1 MKRISIEQITNAV
14 EGTFINKESL
24 TEKYIN
30 RVIIDSREVQKND
43 LYIPIIGE
51 RFDGHDFIKEAIS
64 AGALCVFSVSIEH
77 VPEGFPA
84 IIVKDTKKALGR
96 LAAFYR
102 QQFTI
107 PFIGITGSVG
117 KTSTKEMLASILETK
132 FKVHKTDGNYNND
145 IGLPLSI
152 LSLEIDAEVAV
163 IELGMNHFGEI
174 DYLANILK
182 PEIGMITNI
191 GVSHIEFL
199 GSQEGILKAKS
210 EMLPHIQ
217 QEGLIV
223 LNGDDPYLKPLRLQY
238 GRRVKTYG
246 YTEGNDCCVV
256 NYQVLDK
263 GRQKMTVATDRGIYS
278 MMVNYPGEHILLN
291 ALGGILIGEH
301 LGIEKENIIKGILQ
315 YEPAKMRLNE
325 YKIGDRLRIIDDAY
339 NASVDSMSGA
349 LKTLSVLKEASERS
363 VAILGS
369 MFEMGSYSKKGH
381 EQVGHQVIKSRPDV
395 CILIGKEAKWTYD
408 VIKRFEP
415 EAIKSHYYECVED
428 FLVSME
434 SHIIDHDIVLLKA
447 SRGMAFEKI
456 REALMRKFEVE

>member
-1 MKRISIEQITNAV
+1 MKRISFEQMTNAV
-14 EGTFINKESL
+14 EGMFINKASL
-24 TEKYIN
+24 KEKYIN
-30 RVIIDSREVQKND
+30 RVIIDSRQIHKND
-43 LYIPIIGE
+43 LYVPIVGE
-51 RFDGHDFIKEAIS
+51 RFDGHDFIKEAIES
-64 AGALCVFSVSIEH
+64 GAICVFSSSIEA
-77 VPEGFPA
+77 VPQDFPA
-84 IIVKDTKKALGR
+84 IIVKDTKKALGH

-152 LSLEIDAEVAV
+152 LSLEPETEVAV

-174 DYLANILK
+174 DYLADLLK

-199 GSQEGILKAKS
+199 GSQEGIFKAKT
-210 EMLPHIQ
+210 EMLPHIKQ
-217 QEGLIV
+217 DGLIV
-223 LNGDDPYLKPLRLQY
+223 VNGDDPYLKTLKLQY
-238 GRRVKTYG
+238 GRRIKTYG
-246 YTEGNDCCVV
+246 YGEGNDCCVV

-263 GRQKMTVATDRGIYS
+263 GRQKMTAATDQGIYS
-278 MMVNYPGEHILLN
+278 MLVDYPGEHILFN

-301 LGIEKENIIKGILQ
+301 LGMEKENIIKGILN
-315 YEPAKMRLNE
+315 YAPAKMRLNE
-325 YKIGDRLRIIDDAY
+325 YKIGNRLRIIDDAY
-339 NASVDSMSGA
+339 NASVDSMGGA
-349 LKTLSVLKEASERS
+349 LKTLNALKEAGERS

-369 MFEMGSYSKKGH
+369 MFEMGSYAQEGH
-381 EQVGHQVIKSRPDV
+381 EQVGHQVIESRPDV

-408 VIKRFEP
+408 IVTRFEA
-415 EAIKSHYYECVED
+415 EAITTYYYENLEAFLALIED
-428 FLVSME
+428 
-434 SHIIDHDIVLLKA
+434 HIIDHDIVLLKA

>member
-1 MKRISIEQITNAV
+1 MKRISFEQISNAV
-14 EGTFINKESL
+14 EGTFINRELLGK
-24 TEKYIN
+24 KYIN
-30 RVIIDSREVQKND
+30 QVTIDSRQVQKND

-51 RFDGHDFIKEAIS
+51 RFDGHDFIKEAIT
-64 AGALCVFSVSIEH
+64 AGAICVFSRSIEE
-77 VPEGFPA
+77 VPQDVPA
-84 IIVKDTKKALGR
+84 IIVEDTKKALGR

-117 KTSTKEMLASILETK
+117 KTSTKEMLASILGTK

-152 LSLEIDAEVAV
+152 LSLEPEAEVAV

-174 DYLANILK
+174 DYLADILK

-199 GSQEGILKAKS
+199 GSQEGILKAKT

-223 LNGDDPYLKPLRLQY
+223 VNGDDTYLKSIKPQY

-246 YTEGNDCCVV
+246 YGEGNDCCVV
-256 NYQVLDK
+256 NYQVLGK
-263 GRQKMTVATDRGIYS
+263 GRQKMTVATDRGIYI
-278 MMVNYPGEHILLN
+278 MTVDYPGEHILLN

-325 YKIGDRLRIIDDAY
+325 YKIGEQLRIIDDAY
-339 NASVDSMSGA
+339 NASVDSVSGA
-349 LKTLSVLKEASERS
+349 LKTLNALKETNERS

-381 EQVGHQVIKSRPDV
+381 EQVGHQVIKSKPDV
-395 CILIGKEAKWTYD
+395 CILIGKEAKWTFD
-408 VIKRFEP
+408 VIRRFET
-415 EAIKSHYYECVED
+415 EAINTHYYESVEA
-428 FLVSME
+428 FLPLIEDHIME
-434 SHIIDHDIVLLKA
+434 HDIVLLKA
-447 SRGMAFEKI
+447 SRGMAFERI
-456 REALMRKFEVE
+456 REALIRKFEVE

>member
-1 MKRISIEQITNAV
+1 MKKISFEQIANAV
-14 EGTFINKESL
+14 EGTFINREL
-24 TEKYIN
+24 LEEKYMN
-30 RVIIDSREVQKND
+30 RVIIDSRQVINND
-43 LYIPIIGE
+43 LYIPIVGE
-51 RFDGHDFIKEAIS
+51 RFDGHAFIKEAIT
-64 AGALCVFSVSIEH
+64 AGALCVFSRSKED
-77 VPEGFPA
+77 VPQDFPA

-117 KTSTKEMLASILETK
+117 KTSTKEMLASILGTK

-152 LSLEIDAEVAV
+152 LSLEPEAEVAV
-163 IELGMNHFGEI
+163 LELGMNHFGEI
-174 DYLANILK
+174 DYLADILK

-199 GSQEGILKAKS
+199 GSQEGIFKAKT

-223 LNGDDPYLKPLRLQY
+223 VNGDDPYLKSIKPQY

-246 YTEGNDCCVV
+246 YGDGNDCCVV
-256 NYQVLDK
+256 NYQVLGK
-263 GRQKMTVATDRGIYS
+263 GKQKMTVATDRGIYC
-278 MMVNYPGEHILLN
+278 MTVDYPGEHILLN

-339 NASVDSMSGA
+339 NASVDSMTGA
-349 LKTLSVLKEASERS
+349 LKTLSALKETNERS

-395 CILIGKEAKWTYD
+395 CILIGEEAKWTYD
-408 VIKRFEP
+408 VVRCFEA
-415 EAIKSHYYECVED
+415 EVIRTYYYESVEA
-428 FLVSME
+428 FLATIDDRIM
-434 SHIIDHDIVLLKA
+434 DHDIVLLKA

-456 REALMRKFEVE
+456 REALIRKFEVE